1 MKRREFLGL
10 GIASSLMLPFKALAA
25 VWNGVAFNAVGVD
38 AAEAGLSIADEIPS
52 KDIEITAPG
61 RAENGAIVQV
71 AVNSR
76 IPKSEAIAILVD
88 KNPTALIGNY
98 MFNDGAVPNM
108 VTRIKM
114 AETSD
119 IKVIVKAGDR
129 YYTASKK
136 VVVLENG
143 CGGTSPANAL
153 FKSSMKIRAKQMKES
168 DVVQVKAII
177 THPMHTGSGKDDF
190 GNIVPAHFIQII
202 TIKHNDQPAVEMQL
216 GTGIAKNPYLT
227 FHLNDAKLGD
237 KVAVSWSDNLG
248 NTGGKET
255 QVIA

>member
-1 MKRREFLGL
+1 MKRRDFLGFSL
-10 GIASSLMLPFKALAA
+10 ASTLLLPIRALAGL
-25 VWNGVAFNAVGVD
+25 WNKKAFNAQALD
-38 AAEAGLSIADEIPS
+38 DAEAGLSISDEIPS
-52 KDIEITAPG
+52 QDIEIVAPR

-76 IPKSEAIAILVD
+76 IPNSEAIAIFVD

-98 MFNDGAVPNM
+98 MFVAGASAEM

-119 IKVIVKAGDR
+119 IKVVVKASDR

-136 VVVLENG
+136 VIVLENG
-143 CGGTSPANAL
+143 CGGSGGANGP
-153 FKSSMKIRAKQMKES
+153 FKSSMKVRAKQLKQS
-168 DVVQVKAII
+168 AVVQVKAII
-177 THPMHTGSGKDDF
+177 THPMHTGRGKDDV
-190 GNIVPAHFIQII
+190 GEIIPAHFIQII
-202 TIKHNDQPAVEMQL
+202 TIKHNDQPAVNMQL

-237 KVAVSWSDNLG
+237 KVTVSWSDNLG
-248 NTGGKET
+248 NTGSKET